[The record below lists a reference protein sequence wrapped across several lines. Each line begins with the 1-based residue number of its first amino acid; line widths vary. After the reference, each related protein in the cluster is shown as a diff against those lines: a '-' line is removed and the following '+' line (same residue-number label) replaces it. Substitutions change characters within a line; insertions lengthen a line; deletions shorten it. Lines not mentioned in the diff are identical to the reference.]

1 MLLAVERWM
10 VVGGLRGREGRVG
23 ECQSGRVP
31 TLEDVGSFQ
40 VALLSAKRSEWS
52 CSTNHTL
59 PDPSLSPSLR
69 LTFHLLHHPSPFINI
84 IININSFKSSFSSL
98 ICLGIS
104 STVHPSCAHHTS
116 SCPYHTST
124 SRYLAEHSL
133 ASTSDYTSSRR
144 NCHALCIDE

>member
-1 MLLAVERWM
+1 MDGGWWPERQ
-10 VVGGLRGREGRVG
+10 G
-23 ECQSGRVP
+23 EWESGRV
-31 TLEDVGSFQ
+31 EDVGSFQ
-40 VALLSAKRSEWS
+40 VALLSAKRSESS
-52 CSTNHTL
+52 CSTNHTSL

-104 STVHPSCAHHTS
+104 RDSSPVHPSCAHHTS